1 MTKKILF
8 DHLIGTHLSIRGSY
22 LNIFKEAADLDI
34 TVIAC
39 FTAPKLRYDLNEFIS
54 EEVISQFRSFL
65 ITYRVFSHAGYLIN
79 IANKDKKE
87 NYHRSMLALKA
98 EIIRCQLLGITGIA
112 FHPGSNEDEKKGL
125 LSIIETINA
134 LESAL
139 SEGSVKLLIESSAG
153 QGNTLPW
160 SLEQLAYIFE
170 GLKKEVKPFVGV
182 VLDTC
187 HLFAA
192 GYDIT
197 TKHGVNDFF
206 SHFDRMIGVEN
217 IQLIHLN
224 DSKFLCGSRL
234 DRHETLGKGKIGLEG
249 LLSFITHQK
258 LQKIPKILETPVDS
272 YLDWIPELAL
282 LNERLS
288 EFL

>member
-1 MTKKILF
+1 MTKQVLC
-8 DHLIGTHLSIRGSY
+8 DHFVGTHLSIRGSY

-34 TVIAC
+34 RVIAC
-39 FTAPKLRYDLNEFIS
+39 FTAPKLRYDFNQIIS
-54 EEVISQFRSFL
+54 EEIVLQFRSFL
-65 ITYRVFSHAGYLIN
+65 VSYRVFSHAGYLIN
-79 IANKDKKE
+79 IANQDKKE
-87 NYHRSMLALKA
+87 NYHRSILALEA
-98 EIIRCQLLGITGIA
+98 EIIRCQQLGITGVA
-112 FHPGSNEDEKKGL
+112 FHPGSNQDEEKGL
-125 LSIIETINA
+125 LSIIETING
-134 LESAL
+134 LESVL

-160 SLEQLAYIFE
+160 SLEQLAYIFQ

-197 TKHGVNDFF
+197 TPSAVNNFF
-206 SHFDRMIGVEN
+206 ADFDRIVGVDN

-224 DSKFLCGSRL
+224 DSKFPCGSRL
-234 DRHETLGKGKIGLEG
+234 DRHETLGKGKVGLDG

-258 LQKIPKILETPVDS
+258 IREVPKILETPVNT
-272 YLDWIPELAL
+272 YLDWIPELIL
-282 LNERLS
+282 LNDRLS
-288 EFL
+288 ELY